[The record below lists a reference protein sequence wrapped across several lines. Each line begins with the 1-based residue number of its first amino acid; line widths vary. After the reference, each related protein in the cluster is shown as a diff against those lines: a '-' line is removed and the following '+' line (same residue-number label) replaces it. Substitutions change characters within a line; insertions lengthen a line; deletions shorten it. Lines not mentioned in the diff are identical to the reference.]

1 MSTLSHCYP
10 VGCNRWLRK
19 SWNSSTGLELGN
31 WRKFSLGLVWIR
43 RFSPFQNLRNIHD
56 LHWFA
61 LYIHWHIYIYI
72 HFQKCFS
79 GRLGRKSWVFKT
91 GWLWRWICD
100 ICSLKSVFPCFIS
113 SLANENLM
121 FSARL
126 SRKQG
131 KFLPHSDQPGQR
143 QRFDR
148 DWMGGMLKMDGL
160 DWDRMQKV

>member
-1 MSTLSHCYP
+1 MLF
-10 VGCNRWLRK
+10 K
-19 SWNSSTGLELGN
+19 
-31 WRKFSLGLVWIR
+31 I
-43 RFSPFQNLRNIHD
+43 
-56 LHWFA
+56 
-61 LYIHWHIYIYI
+61 
-72 HFQKCFS
+72 CFS
-79 GRLGRKSWVFKT
+79 MLY
-91 GWLWRWICD
+91 
-100 ICSLKSVFPCFIS
+100 SLTKH
-113 SLANENLM
+113 ENLM